1 MNLLAIVAL
10 CGALLGGGFSWLVS
24 GWINSVQMAAI
35 KTEQAED
42 AAIAAQLSL
51 ERLSATQAKA
61 DLLSSR
67 LAKTEFQLTQTTLE
81 KSDAIKKITTGRACF
96 NSATVGLLNRARE
109 TTTAAVPDPTGPST
123 AESTA
128 IATDTDVAGWIAAA
142 QGSYE
147 TCRARLNTLIDFE
160 TTQDD
165 RK

>member
-35 KTEQAED
+35 KTEQAKD
-42 AAIAAQLSL
+42 AAIASQLSL
-51 ERLSATQAKA
+51 DQLSATQAKA
-61 DLLSSR
+61 DGLSER
-67 LAKTEFQLTQTTLE
+67 LAKTEFQLNQTTLE
-81 KSDAIKKITTGRACF
+81 KSDAIKKLTTGRACL

-123 AESTA
+123 AESAA

-142 QGSYE
+142 QGSHE
-147 TCRARLNTLIDFE
+147 TCRARLDALINFYTPEDG
-160 TTQDD
+160 

>member
-10 CGALLGGGFSWLVS
+10 CSALLGGGFSWLVS

-81 KSDAIKKITTGRACF
+81 KSDAIKKLTTGRACL

-109 TTTAAVPDPTGPST
+109 TTTTAVPEPPGASV

>member
-24 GWINSVQMAAI
+24 GWINSVQLAAI

-42 AAIAAQLSL
+42 AAIASQLSL
-51 ERLSATQAKA
+51 DRLSATQAKA
-61 DLLSSR
+61 DGLSAR
-67 LAKTEFQLTQTTLE
+67 LAKTEFELNQTTLE
-81 KSDAIKKITTGRACF
+81 KSDAIKKLTTGRACL

-109 TTTAAVPDPTGPST
+109 TTTAAVPEPPGPSV

-128 IATDTDVAGWIAAA
+128 IATDTDVAGWIVTA
-142 QGSYE
+142 QGSHE
-147 TCRARLNTLIDFE
+147 TCRARLNTLIDFY
-160 TTQDD
+160 TPQAG

>member
-1 MNLLAIVAL
+1 MNVLAIVAL
-10 CGALLGGGFSWLVS
+10 CGALLGGGVSWLVS

-42 AAIAAQLSL
+42 AAIASQLSL
-51 ERLSATQAKA
+51 DRLSATQAKA
-61 DLLSSR
+61 DALSAR
-67 LAKTEFQLTQTTLE
+67 LAKTEFELTQTTLE
-81 KSDAIKKITTGRACF
+81 KSDAIKKITTGRTCL

-109 TTTAAVPDPTGPST
+109 TTTTAVPEPPGTSVAT
-123 AESTA
+123 STA

-147 TCRARLNTLIDFE
+147 TCRARLDALINFYIPEDG
-160 TTQDD
+160 